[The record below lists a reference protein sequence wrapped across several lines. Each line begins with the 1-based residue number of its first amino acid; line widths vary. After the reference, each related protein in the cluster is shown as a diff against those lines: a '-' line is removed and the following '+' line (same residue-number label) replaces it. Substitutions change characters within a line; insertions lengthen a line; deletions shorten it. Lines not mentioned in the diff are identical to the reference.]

1 LSNHPTT
8 TVNSQP
14 LAGLPIPPMSKAL
27 EVNPASIANEQT
39 VPLFD
44 PIPTS

>member
-1 LSNHPTT
+1 
-8 TVNSQP
+8 
-14 LAGLPIPPMSKAL
+14 MSKAL